1 MSGPAGFDGQNSSR
15 QYEREQGP
23 ASMVYGIGTHPM
35 AREIEIAGKRHLGL
49 VLRPKNTP
57 IYPGLD
63 VFSEVSERKNTLK
76 YAEPKGNAKETLC
89 MAICLV
95 LCRPGKSFLKKNY
108 SF

>member
-57 IYPGLD
+57 IYPGLG
-63 VFSEVSERKNTLK
+63 VFSEVSKRKK
-76 YAEPKGNAKETLC
+76 YAKVRGAE
-89 MAICLV
+89 
-95 LCRPGKSFLKKNY
+95 GKC
-108 SF
+108 